1 MGKKH
6 TLKQRLLVFIIMVL
20 TLLVVA
26 ACEDD
31 GLPDCSEEEIIMEG
45 QCISQEFADTI
56 EEVNATYTYEEA
68 LDVEDESL
76 AIEEVEALVDKL
88 LLHGVAED
96 QELVYV
102 IKDIQ
107 SSYFDD
113 TDKTVYLSIDNIQS
127 FDTIFSSLLSVYDK
141 DVNYGLI
148 YGLATYLS
156 NDLEFEERSD
166 PSDDT
171 VSHFLND
178 EKVDL
183 MDLVY
188 PTFSEYYTSDE
199 DIEKVKA
206 FANQFTEY
214 IVSEEGLNA
223 VSELLDQSDFY
234 AFEQQY
240 NAYLNAYID
249 NEGFDYEVPLNE
261 APIFFNRDIGSY
273 YSKWSTSH
281 GNWKLYKNYEN
292 NNMETILP
300 ENFLKN
306 DYKELKEAITIFEA
320 EMTRIDALLKKDG
333 IEYHDPSI
341 TIGSGNNNYYG
352 RGIHYIYISMVP
364 ALSHEYVHHV
374 TADNMKRPSWIR
386 EVIANYY
393 AFEFYYM
400 ELYTESLYFGDSDF
414 GDFSETLKNAVSLFE
429 DKYNREV
436 DYSQDLYELTN
447 IYTYLSE
454 NYDAF
459 YQKDNLVGSMLEQ
472 VSFAD
477 YIIETYTEET
487 FLLASEEASNV
498 EEHTGKT
505 WPTLIEDWENHI
517 KSKYS

>member
-6 TLKQRLLVFIIMVL
+6 TLEKRLLVFIIMVFA
-20 TLLVVA
+20 VFAVS

-148 YGLATYLS
+148 YGLATHLS
-156 NDLEFEERSD
+156 SDLEFEERSG

-171 VSHFLND
+171 LSHFLND

-188 PTFSEYYTSDE
+188 PAFSEYYTSDE

-214 IVSEEGLNA
+214 IVNEEGLNA

-261 APIFFNRDIGSY
+261 APIFFNHDSGTY

-281 GNWKLYKNYEN
+281 GDWKFYNSYEN
-292 NNMETILP
+292 DYMDRLP

-306 DYKELKEAITIFEA
+306 YYKELKEAITIFEA
-320 EMTRIDALLKKDG
+320 EMYRIDALLKKDG
-333 IEYHDPSI
+333 IEYDDPRI
-341 TIGSGNNNYYG
+341 IIGLSGDKNYYV
-352 RGIHYIYISMVP
+352 RSNQSIYIAMVP

-374 TADNMKRPSWIR
+374 TADYMDRPSWLH
-386 EVIANYY
+386 EAVAHYY
-393 AFEFYYM
+393 SYEFYYM
-400 ELYTESLYFGDSDF
+400 ELYMESLYFGDSDL
-414 GDFSETLKNAVSLFE
+414 GEFSETLKNAVSLFE

-447 IYTYLSE
+447 IYSFLSE
-454 NYDAF
+454 NYADFAPL
-459 YQKDNLVGSMLEQ
+459 DTI
-472 VSFAD
+472 SFAN
-477 YIIETYTEET
+477 YMVETYTEET

-498 EEHTGKT
+498 EEHTGKS